1 MILTQY
7 SPLLVRGNAQAQQ
20 ILHRFFNPS
29 AADTARN
36 EVPAWQPPVDIREEA
51 KRFVILA
58 DLPGVELASV
68 EIQMD
73 KGVLS
78 LKGARQAEA
87 TDEATTVARTE
98 RGHGSFD
105 RRFTLPDSA
114 DAAAITAAGK
124 NGVLEIS
131 IPKKAEAAPRRI
143 EING

>member
-1 MILTQY
+1 MILSQY
-7 SPLLVRGNAQAQQ
+7 GPLHVRGNAQAQQ

-29 AADTARN
+29 VSDAVRDETP
-36 EVPAWQPPVDIREEA
+36 VWQPPVDIREEA
-51 KRFVILA
+51 KRFLILA
-58 DLPGVELASV
+58 DLPGVDLASI

-73 KGVLS
+73 KDVLS
-78 LKGARQAEA
+78 LKGTREVET
-87 TDEATTVARTE
+87 TDEATTVARAE

-114 DAAAITAAGK
+114 DANAITATGK